1 MKANLI
7 KQYCEINKEKEHAID
22 SYLKYK
28 LNQEKQKR
36 EIILN
41 IKGGIIKKEFYERHF
56 LDKIEGINPNVI
68 KKINSVNKSNRG
80 KVEKYINNRISMSTG
95 TMVHWC

>member
-41 IKGGIIKKEFYERHF
+41 IKGGIIKKEFYE
-56 LDKIEGINPNVI
+56 KYGIE
-68 KKINSVNKSNRG
+68 
-80 KVEKYINNRISMSTG
+80 E
-95 TMVHWC
+95 